1 MSIGRLLEITVA
13 DLALIDRL
21 RLELA
26 PGLNVFTGETGAG
39 KSLLIDALGLATGAR
54 ADTALVRHGADV
66 ARVTALFDRL
76 PEPLIA
82 AREVAA
88 EGRSTARLDDEAVTA
103 ARLADVAGALVE
115 IHGQHDQQRLLDER
129 WQRDLLDDFGGHA
142 ELREAMA
149 AAVDRWRANRAA
161 LAELE
166 LDPRELA
173 RRLEL
178 HEHEADEIAAAKLR
192 PGEADEIKGRLEA
205 AQHGEA
211 IARGS
216 AVLHESLAADE
227 GGARDAVAIALRE
240 ARAMAR
246 LDQRFEPVAERIGG
260 LEAEL
265 GDLAATARELAETVD
280 HDPAEIA
287 RLEERLSTIYS
298 LERRYGDDETAVIA
312 HGERAQSEAERLR
325 SLDADRAVR
334 AAEEERLLLAVG
346 AAGEALSVARAAAGR
361 GLSADVGAV
370 LEVLGFPAG
379 VFEVVLGRRPAGRDE
394 PAVEVDG
401 DALAF
406 DASGIDQVVYRLA
419 PNPGEPPRP
428 LAKIASGGEMS
439 RVALAIKQVLAA
451 ADATP
456 TLVFDEIDTG
466 IGGRSADPI
475 GRSLW
480 TLARRHQVLCVTHL
494 PQIAAHADAHFQ
506 IVKRERGG
514 RTITEV
520 TELDREGRIVE
531 LGQMLGGSGGASG
544 GSGGSASGGSASGRE
559 GATGASP
566 GGAGAAALASAREL
580 LDRAEAWRGDVLAS
594 S

>member
-1 MSIGRLLEITVA
+1 VSVGRLLEITVA

-26 PGLNVFTGETGAG
+26 PGLNVFSGETGAG

-54 ADTALVRHGADV
+54 ADTALVRHGAAA

-82 AREVAA
+82 VREVAA

-115 IHGQHDQQRLLDER
+115 IHGQHEQQRLYDER
-129 WQRDLLDDFGGHA
+129 WQRDVLDEFGGHGG
-142 ELREAMA
+142 LRAAMA

-161 LAELE
+161 LAELA

-173 RRLEL
+173 RRLEI
-178 HEHEADEIAAAKLR
+178 HEHEAAEIAAARLR
-192 PGEADEIKGRLEA
+192 PGEASEIRGRLEA

-216 AVLHESLAADE
+216 ATLHEALAADE
-227 GGARDAVAIALRE
+227 GGARDAVAIGLRE
-240 ARAMAR
+240 ARTLAR
-246 LDQRFEPVAERIGG
+246 LDGRFEPLAERIAG

-265 GDLAATARELAETVD
+265 QDLAATARDLAETID
-280 HDPAEIA
+280 HDPAELA
-287 RLEERLSTIYS
+287 RLEERLSTIYA
-298 LERRYGDDETAVIA
+298 LERRYGDDEAAVIA
-312 HGERAQSEAERLR
+312 HGEQADAEAARLR
-325 SLDADRAVR
+325 GLDADRAAR
-334 AAEEERLLLAVG
+334 QAEEARLLAAV
-346 AAGEALSVARAAAGR
+346 ADAGEALSTARAVAARALG
-361 GLSADVGAV
+361 GEVGAV
-370 LEVLGFPAG
+370 LEELGFPSG
-379 VFEVVLGRRPAGRDE
+379 VFEVVLGQRPAGKDE
-394 PAVEVDG
+394 PAVEIGG

-406 DASGIDQVVYRLA
+406 DASGIDEVVYRLA

-451 ADATP
+451 ADETP
-456 TLVFDEIDTG
+456 TLVFDEIDAG

-506 IVKRERGG
+506 IAKRERDG

-520 TELDREGRIVE
+520 SELDREGRIIE
-531 LGQMLGGSGGASG
+531 LGQMLGGAGGGTASH
-544 GSGGSASGGSASGRE
+544 
-559 GATGASP
+559 
-566 GGAGAAALASAREL
+566 ASAREL

>member
-1 MSIGRLLEITVA
+1 VSIGRLLEITVA

-82 AREVAA
+82 VREVAA

-178 HEHEADEIAAAKLR
+178 HEHEAEEIAAAKLR

-265 GDLAATARELAETVD
+265 EDLAATARELAETVD

-298 LERRYGDDETAVIA
+298 LERRYGDDEAAVIA

-346 AAGEALSVARAAAGR
+346 AAGEALSVARAAAAR
-361 GLSADVGAV
+361 GLSAEVGAV
-370 LEVLGFPAG
+370 LEELGFPVG

-520 TELDREGRIVE
+520 AELDREGRIVE
-531 LGQMLGGSGGASG
+531 LGQMLGGSGGPSG
-544 GSGGSASGGSASGRE
+544 GSGGASGGSASGGE
-559 GATGASP
+559 GASGASP
-566 GGAGAAALASAREL
+566 GATGAAALASAREL

>member
-1 MSIGRLLEITVA
+1 VSIGRLLEITVA

-82 AREVAA
+82 VREVAA

-149 AAVDRWRANRAA
+149 AAVDCWRANRAA

-178 HEHEADEIAAAKLR
+178 HEHEAEEIAAAKLR

-298 LERRYGDDETAVIA
+298 LERRYGDDEAAVIA

-346 AAGEALSVARAAAGR
+346 AAGEALSVARAAAAR
-361 GLSADVGAV
+361 GLSAEVGAV
-370 LEVLGFPAG
+370 LEELGFPAG

-406 DASGIDQVVYRLA
+406 DPSGIDQVVYRLA